1 MITVA
6 QAVESVIQVKPFLVE
21 SLAEGI
27 VNVSCLARKIQPQ
40 VEALTMRKV
49 KQGAIVMAV
58 NRFVPQ
64 LDVSLNRNLKKL
76 VENLGDIIV
85 RSDLTDYTFKNST
98 TLVNGHSKV
107 LKIVS
112 EHPDVFYTFVRGVF
126 ESNLVVSS
134 SYVKIVDTHFAS
146 EECLFKGSNLSA
158 ITIKLPTANTTVSGF
173 YYYILKAI
181 AWEGI
186 NIREVISTTNEFSI
200 IINDEDVD
208 RAFAVLKHLKK
219 SPNMM

>member
-6 QAVESVIQVKPFLVE
+6 QAVEAVIQVKPFLAE

-27 VNVSCLARKIQPQ
+27 INVSCLARKIQPQ
-40 VEALTMRKV
+40 VEALTQKKI
-49 KQGAIVMAV
+49 KQGAVVMAI

-64 LDVSLNRNLKKL
+64 LDVSLNRNLKNLIEK
-76 VENLGDIIV
+76 LGDIIV
-85 RSDLTDYTFKNST
+85 RSDLTDYTFKNSP

-107 LKIVS
+107 LKVVS
-112 EHPDVFYTFVRGVF
+112 DHPDVFYTFVRGVF

-134 SYVKIVDTHFAS
+134 SYKQLVDTNFAA
-146 EECLFKGSNLSA
+146 EDCLFKGSNLSS
-158 ITIKLPTANTTVSGF
+158 ITIKLPTANSTVSGF

-200 IINDEDVD
+200 VINDEDVD
-208 RAFAVLKHLKK
+208 RAFAVLKQLKK
-219 SPNMM
+219 SPSMM

>member
-21 SLAEGI
+21 SLSEGI

-40 VEALTMRKV
+40 IEALTMRKV
-49 KQGAIVMAV
+49 KQGAIVMSI

-64 LDVSLNRNLKKL
+64 LDVSLNRNLKRL
-76 VENLGDIIV
+76 IESLGDIIV
-85 RSDLTDYTFKNST
+85 RSDLTDYTFKNSG
-98 TLVNGHSKV
+98 TLVNGHSKI
-107 LKIVS
+107 LKAVS

-134 SYVKIVDTHFAS
+134 SYTQLVDTHFAN

-158 ITIKLPTANTTVSGF
+158 ITIKLPTSNATVSGF

-200 IINDEDVD
+200 VINDDDVD
-208 RAFAVLKHLKK
+208 RAFAVLKQLKK
-219 SPNMM
+219 SPTMM